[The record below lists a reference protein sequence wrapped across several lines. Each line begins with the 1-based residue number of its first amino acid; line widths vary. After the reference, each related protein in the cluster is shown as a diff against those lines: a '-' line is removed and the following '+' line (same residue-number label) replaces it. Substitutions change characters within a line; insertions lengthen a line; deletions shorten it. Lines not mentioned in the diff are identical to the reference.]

1 MNLDILAIGAHP
13 DDVELSAGGTVAKC
27 VKQGYNVGI
36 LDLTEGETGTRG
48 TAAIRAKEASDAAK
62 ILGVSVRD
70 NLSLPDS
77 KFEVNEANRIKVIQV
92 LRKYRPKILLMP
104 HWSERHPDHV
114 HAHYLCREAWF
125 YSGLAKL
132 ETTLDG
138 EKQAPWRP
146 HNYYHFMQRY
156 EFEPSFIVDITD
168 VYETRVAS
176 IKAHKSQFFDPN
188 SKEPETLLSKKS
200 FLDFMDTRMKYY
212 GTKIGVDY
220 GEPFYSVDAVGVK
233 NLFDMVMTKS

>member
-1 MNLDILAIGAHP
+1 
-13 DDVELSAGGTVAKC
+13 
-27 VKQGYNVGI
+27 
-36 LDLTEGETGTRG
+36 
-48 TAAIRAKEASDAAK
+48 
-62 ILGVSVRD
+62 
-70 NLSLPDS
+70 
-77 KFEVNEANRIKVIQV
+77 
-92 LRKYRPKILLMP
+92 
-104 HWSERHPDHV
+104 
-114 HAHYLCREAWF
+114 
-125 YSGLAKL
+125 
-132 ETTLDG
+132 
-138 EKQAPWRP
+138 
-146 HNYYHFMQRY
+146 MQRY